1 MYRRNLPL
9 VLFPADV
16 VAAVAAARASK
27 RTSLITLPQATK
39 SGNGGMI
46 LEKTSKQKS
55 VHIASINLKTSLN
68 VGIGKK

>member
-1 MYRRNLPL
+1 MYRRNFPLDLLPAE
-9 VLFPADV
+9 VF
-16 VAAVAAARASK
+16 VALTAARASK

-55 VHIASINLKTSLN
+55 VHIASINLKISLN
-68 VGIGKK
+68 VAIGK